1 MVNLIF
7 GDIPLMD
14 FIMAVL
20 TGFIASAILALAY
33 WMTAKGV
40 ENWKAR
46 KFVHI
51 SLSTIIALTLFAYT
65 NLTGPAF
72 AIGIFLTVLFYAWA
86 HKSEL
91 ISVLLHAGSREGE
104 SKLSTFASALMGMIA
119 FGIVFFMF
127 LSHAEIT
134 VASILT
140 VSWGDAAGEVIGRP
154 YGGRFVKKKFG
165 TKSIEGFTSVFIFS
179 SMAII
184 TAILTHAPLISILAT
199 FPLILIM
206 GLAIALIELFS
217 RGWLDNFLIPLFTA
231 VLMWLLFY
239 PGVPLIS

>member
-1 MVNLIF
+1 MVNLVF
-7 GDIPLMD
+7 SEIPLMD
-14 FIMAVL
+14 LIMAVL
-20 TGFIASAILALAY
+20 TGIIASIILAIAY
-33 WMTAKGV
+33 WMTEKGI

-72 AIGIFLTVLFYAWA
+72 AIGIFLTALFYAWA

-91 ISVLLHAGSREGE
+91 ISVLLVAGSREGE
-104 SKLSTFASALMGMIA
+104 SILSTFASALMGLIA

-127 LSHAEIT
+127 LSHAEIF

-154 YGGRFVKKKFG
+154 YGGRIIKKKIG
-165 TKSIEGFTSVFIFS
+165 NKSIEGFFGVLIFS
-179 SMAII
+179 FLAIS
-184 TAILTHAPLISILAT
+184 TAVVTHAPSISIYTTWLQ
-199 FPLILIM
+199 ILI
-206 GLAIALIELFS
+206 IALLIAIIELLS
-217 RGWLDNFLIPLFTA
+217 RGWHDNFLIPLFTA
-231 VLMWLLFY
+231 ALMWILLY
-239 PGVPLIS
+239 PGVPLIT